1 MKLTIENVSQKYGDF
16 YALSDFNAEFTE
28 GIYGLLGPNGA
39 GKTTL
44 MNLLTDNLKRT
55 AGSIR
60 LNDKDILDYGEQYR
74 YLLGYMPQQQG
85 FYEQFSAMEFLAYIG
100 RLKGLK
106 GKELYNQIE
115 TLLKKVN
122 LYEFRHKAVGA
133 FSGGMRQRVLLAQAL
148 LGEPRIIILDE
159 PTAGLDPK
167 ERINIRNLIADI
179 AEDRIVF
186 IATHI
191 VSDIECIANEILLL
205 KKGKLICKES
215 PENLI
220 ESIHGKVGEILCVR
234 RELEKLQLKYSSGNI
249 IQRYDGLYLRIVG
262 DNLPKEA
269 EIVDEGATLEDVY
282 MYYIESDNNSEK

>member
-44 MNLLTDNLKRT
+44 MNLLTDNLKRS

-85 FYEQFSAMEFLAYIG
+85 FYEQFSAMEFLTYIG

-115 TLLKKVN
+115 TLLQKVN

-215 PENLI
+215 PEKMI
-220 ESIHGKVGEILCVR
+220 ESIHGKVGEILCER
-234 RELEKLQLKYSSGNI
+234 REIEKLQLKYSSGNI
-249 IQRYDGLYLRIVG
+249 IQRYNGLYLRIVG

-269 EIVDEGATLEDVY
+269 EIIDEGATLEDVY
-282 MYYIESDNNSEK
+282 MYYVESDNNSEK

>member
-44 MNLLTDNLKRT
+44 MNLLTDNLKRS

-85 FYEQFSAMEFLAYIG
+85 FYEQFSAMEFLTYIG

-115 TLLKKVN
+115 TLLQKVN

-191 VSDIECIANEILLL
+191 VPDIECIANEILLL

-215 PENLI
+215 PEKMI
-220 ESIHGKVGEILCVR
+220 ESIHGKVGEILCER
-234 RELEKLQLKYSSGNI
+234 REIEKLQLKYSSGNI
-249 IQRYDGLYLRIVG
+249 IQRYNGLYLRIVG

-269 EIVDEGATLEDVY
+269 EIIDEGATLEDVY
-282 MYYIESDNNSEK
+282 MYYVESDNNSEK

>member
-44 MNLLTDNLKRT
+44 MNLLTDNLKRS

-60 LNDKDILDYGEQYR
+60 LNDKDILDYGAQYR

-85 FYEQFSAMEFLAYIG
+85 FYEQFSAMEFLTYIG

-115 TLLKKVN
+115 TLLQKVN

-215 PENLI
+215 PEKMI
-220 ESIHGKVGEILCVR
+220 ESIHGKVGEILCER
-234 RELEKLQLKYSSGNI
+234 REIEKLQLKYSSGNI
-249 IQRYDGLYLRIVG
+249 IQRYNGLYLRIVG

-269 EIVDEGATLEDVY
+269 EIIDEGATLEDVY
-282 MYYIESDNNSEK
+282 MYYVESDNNSEK

>member
-1 MKLTIENVSQKYGDF
+1 MKLIIEKVSQKYGDF

-28 GIYGLLGPNGA
+28 GVYGLLGPNGA

-55 AGSIR
+55 TGSIR
-60 LNDKDILDYGEQYR
+60 LDDRDILELGEGYR
-74 YLLGYMPQQQG
+74 CLVGYMPQQQG
-85 FYEQFSAMEFLAYIG
+85 FYEQFSATEFLVYIG

-106 GKELYNQIE
+106 GKKLYGQID

-122 LYEFRHKAVGA
+122 LYEFRHKAVGK

-179 AEDRIVF
+179 AKDRIVF

-191 VSDIECIANEILLL
+191 VSDIECIANEVLLMKSGRVI
-205 KKGKLICKES
+205 KKDS
-215 PENLI
+215 PERLI
-220 ESIHGKVGEILCVR
+220 ESVHGKVGKDKGI
-234 RELEKLQLKYSSGNI
+234 N
-249 IQRYDGLYLRIVG
+249 
-262 DNLPKEA
+262 
-269 EIVDEGATLEDVY
+269 LEDVY
-282 MYYIESDNNSEK
+282 MYYIESDENAEK

>member
-44 MNLLTDNLKRT
+44 MNLLTDNLKRS

-85 FYEQFSAMEFLAYIG
+85 FYEQFSAMEFLTYIG

-115 TLLKKVN
+115 TLLQKVN

-191 VSDIECIANEILLL
+191 VPDIECIANEILLL

-215 PENLI
+215 PEKMI
-220 ESIHGKVGEILCVR
+220 ESIHGKVGEILCER
-234 RELEKLQLKYSSGNI
+234 REIK
-249 IQRYDGLYLRIVG
+249 
-262 DNLPKEA
+262 KEF
-269 EIVDEGATLEDVY
+269 ISNDELFFVIPTGFKPVTF
-282 MYYIESDNNSEK
+282 

>member
-44 MNLLTDNLKRT
+44 MNLLTDNLKRS

-60 LNDKDILDYGEQYR
+60 LNDKDILDYGAQYR

-85 FYEQFSAMEFLAYIG
+85 FYEQFSAMEFLTYIG

-115 TLLKKVN
+115 TLLQKVN

-191 VSDIECIANEILLL
+191 VPDIECIANEILLL

-220 ESIHGKVGEILCVR
+220 ESIHGKVGEILCER
-234 RELEKLQLKYSSGNI
+234 REIEKLQLKYSSGNI
-249 IQRYDGLYLRIVG
+249 IQRYNGLYLRIVG

-269 EIVDEGATLEDVY
+269 EIIDEGATLEDVY
-282 MYYIESDNNSEK
+282 MYYVESDNNSKK

>member
-44 MNLLTDNLKRT
+44 MNLLTDNLKRS

-85 FYEQFSAMEFLAYIG
+85 FYEQFSAMEFLTYIG

-115 TLLKKVN
+115 TLLQKVN

-220 ESIHGKVGEILCVR
+220 ESIHGKVGEILCER
-234 RELEKLQLKYSSGNI
+234 REIEKLQLKYSSGNI
-249 IQRYDGLYLRIVG
+249 IQRYNGLYLRIVG

-269 EIVDEGATLEDVY
+269 EIIDEGATLEDVY
-282 MYYIESDNNSEK
+282 MYYVESDNNSEK

>member
-44 MNLLTDNLKRT
+44 MNLLTDNLKRS

-85 FYEQFSAMEFLAYIG
+85 FYEQFSAMEFLTYIG

-115 TLLKKVN
+115 TLLQKVN

-220 ESIHGKVGEILCVR
+220 ESIHGKVGEILCER
-234 RELEKLQLKYSSGNI
+234 REIEKLQLKYSSGNI
-249 IQRYDGLYLRIVG
+249 IQRYNGLYLRIVG

-269 EIVDEGATLEDVY
+269 EIIDEGATLEDVY
-282 MYYIESDNNSEK
+282 MYYVESDNNSKK